1 MTRFERFLVMATF
14 LGFVGLAG
22 SGCAPT
28 LASTAVSF
36 VGQKAWE
43 DRTTDDQVIDTK
55 IHTGILDRLASE
67 DKDLA
72 LDVSADVWEQRTMIT
87 GTVDSLETRAK
98 VEKIARADK
107 RIKAFYNEIKVVS
120 KAVLDQRRKQAESK
134 DDSDQTGFDQWV
146 NDFWLETRIKFNLLT
161 DGDVRSVNFFWR
173 SVLNDVYV
181 IGRARSDFERDSVL
195 ANIRATEGVRK
206 IKHHIE
212 VRPIPKKTS

>member
-1 MTRFERFLVMATF
+1 
-14 LGFVGLAG
+14 
-22 SGCAPT
+22 
-28 LASTAVSF
+28 
-36 VGQKAWE
+36 
-43 DRTTDDQVIDTK
+43 
-55 IHTGILDRLASE
+55 
-67 DKDLA
+67 
-72 LDVSADVWEQRTMIT
+72 
-87 GTVDSLETRAK
+87 

-120 KAVLDQRRKQAESK
+120 KTVLDQRRKQAESK